1 MARSLNVSP
10 PPAQRKTERRPPQC
24 GSGSPRQSGGKART
38 QHDLNGFS
46 YPLPLLGDVY
56 NLFVVRCSETFL
68 LELTR
73 RVDP

>member
-1 MARSLNVSP
+1 MGNRSRRTGSREEHNLA
-10 PPAQRKTERRPPQC
+10 AQLPGAKKTSR
-24 GSGSPRQSGGKART
+24 SG
-38 QHDLNGFS
+38 
-46 YPLPLLGDVY
+46 YPGPDIEWRGRHIEAKYRDVY

>member
-1 MARSLNVSP
+1 MRRDQSVGCRRSRNHPS
-10 PPAQRKTERRPPQC
+10 A
-24 GSGSPRQSGGKART
+24 RQSGGKART